1 MTEPHTAAA
10 RVPVIRFKQ
19 WLEQWDTFPYGDAAP
34 RRKPDQFMLMFAMP
48 AAQLRQLC
56 DVYRRSHDHGGPEGI
71 QRARDEARTARIR
84 EYVKFGYPYG
94 DLKEPQRTTDMLG
107 LRKPGWLPT
116 AIVVNILR
124 PDDERRGRKLA
135 DRHAVALT
143 EQDGNFFLQ
152 IPDQADLDEE
162 TSLAPFEVIDGQ
174 HRLWAFDPAT
184 GDQEIPDDFSF
195 PVVAFVGLDIAWQAY
210 LFWSINV
217 SPKRINPSH
226 AFDLYPLL
234 RGEDWL
240 DRVGELTVYREARAQ
255 ELTSILQSHPASPW
269 VDRINM
275 LGEKGAGTVSQAAW
289 IRALLATLMATG
301 RGTGRRGLFSA
312 PILPADEPLE
322 WSRAQQ
328 AAFVIE
334 LGRLFMA
341 EVKEGEATH
350 AWIRAFGDAEKAL
363 ADRRNLLNQDMGIR
377 ALLGVANEIF
387 FRKASDW
394 RLDDWRE
401 SRVENPET
409 SLDDVTEALDSI
421 QKAHFHGY
429 MVSLANEL
437 ASADWRSFDGP
448 GLEKEQKDQKRIY
461 RGSGGYVALRNDT
474 LETLA
479 QSEGPIAVIASV
491 VLGELE

>member
-1 MTEPHTAAA
+1 
-10 RVPVIRFKQ
+10 
-19 WLEQWDTFPYGDAAP
+19 
-34 RRKPDQFMLMFAMP
+34 MLMFAMP
-48 AAQLRQLC
+48 ASQLRQLC

-94 DLKEPQRTTDMLG
+94 DLKEPQRTPDMLS

-124 PDDERRGRKLA
+124 PNDERRGRKL
-135 DRHAVALT
+135 DGQHAVT
-143 EQDGNFFLQ
+143 IDQESGYHFLQ
-152 IPDQADLDEE
+152 IPDQTGLDEE
-162 TSLAPFEVIDGQ
+162 TSLAPLEVIDGQ

-255 ELTSILQSHPASPW
+255 ELTSILQSHPNSPW
-269 VDRINM
+269 ADRINM

-301 RGTGRRGLFSA
+301 KGTGRKGLFSA
-312 PILPADEPLE
+312 PIQPADEPLG

-334 LGRLFMA
+334 LGMLFAA
-341 EVKEGEATH
+341 EITAAENKH
-350 AWIRAFGDAEKAL
+350 SWIRAFGGAEKAFS
-363 ADRRNLLNQDMGIR
+363 DRRNLLNQDMGIR

-387 FRKASDW
+387 FWKASDW
-394 RLDDWRE
+394 KLDAWRDSRL
-401 SRVENPET
+401 ENPET
-409 SLDDVTEALDSI
+409 SAADIDEALKTI
-421 QKAHFHGY
+421 RTTHFHRY
-429 MVSLANEL
+429 MVALANEL
-437 ASADWRSFDGP
+437 SRVDWRSFDGP

-474 LETLA
+474 LESLA
-479 QSEGPIAVIASV
+479 QGEGAIATIASV
-491 VLGELE
+491 VLSELE